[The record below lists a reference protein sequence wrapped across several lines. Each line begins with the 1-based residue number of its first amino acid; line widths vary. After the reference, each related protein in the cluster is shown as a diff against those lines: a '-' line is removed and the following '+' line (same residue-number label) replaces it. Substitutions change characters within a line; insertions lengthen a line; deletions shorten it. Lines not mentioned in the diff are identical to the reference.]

1 MSEAAP
7 RTPPGKDAGGTE
19 INPSPC
25 KVAFSAVDIIFFQQ
39 HETPLHFSVR
49 EFFIVIEMNSQQ
61 DDYSRFFYDNIA
73 FSFIMNMYS
82 FC

>member
-39 HETPLHFSVR
+39 HEALDLFLHK
-49 EFFIVIEMNSQQ
+49 
-61 DDYSRFFYDNIA
+61 SRASY
-73 FSFIMNMYS
+73 YL
-82 FC
+82 